1 MDVETKGNKRNAL
14 INELGTIKMDL
25 PNKLLTGDELDA
37 FLESAQ
43 DYTLDSIK
51 NHFAKYEP
59 TSLKK
64 NWFLLLR
71 CVDEFINLS
80 MEIEDPNLSD
90 EFMGLSFNLMDNSH
104 LTKFMNVLKKI
115 EHEFGKDV
123 SKRLLQFAQ
132 MNYASTMAYESQ
144 GLNTLLPFDFSTVK
158 TALIYYQSRRKYYVT
173 ILDLIDEWAV
183 GKFSFEFI
191 DTLNQTQY
199 TIDSCLQNITTNYYS
214 ILLNNSLSDYSIDFR
229 QPIPKPSHSH
239 YNLESFLLEPQV
251 LTMGDQLEFRSSQT
265 DDVDLIPLPSNKIFA
280 YSEVQNNIKLIEAT
294 FRKYSVKKDSTFIE
308 LSFLVNQLKEF
319 CIDDYFIRIPINL
332 FEEKIEPYI
341 KTLKIFGSKT
351 DYFHV
356 SNFVSLFQKDDSEL
370 ITTVVL
376 FNRFITNI
384 ILTRLSKNKSF
395 QINSGFVFEDK
406 VASVLENNGYQL
418 TGITRINRKE
428 FDIITIK
435 DNHIHNFQC
444 KNNYIDIS
452 RIQDDPKRMA
462 KLNGR
467 LIKYYKKAYMKEV
480 GREHLI
486 KQKLGL
492 NDITHY
498 VVSRYPVITEIDYII
513 NYNELKEKT
522 KVPNKTYKR

>member
-1 MDVETKGNKRNAL
+1 
-14 INELGTIKMDL
+14 MDL
-25 PNKLLTGDELDA
+25 PNKLLAGDELDA

-43 DYTLDSIK
+43 TYSLDSIK

-80 MEIEDPNLSD
+80 WEIEDSD
-90 EFMGLSFNLMDNSH
+90 LCNDFMGLSFNLMDSSYM
-104 LTKFMNVLKKI
+104 TKFMNVLKKI
-115 EHEFGKDV
+115 KNQFGPDV
-123 SKRLLQFAQ
+123 SKRLLQFAR

-144 GLNTLLPFDFSTVK
+144 GLNKILPFDFSTVE

-173 ILDLIDEWAV
+173 ILDLIDEWAIGNV
-183 GKFSFEFI
+183 SFEFI

-214 ILLNNSLSDYSIDFR
+214 ILLNHSLSDYSIDFR
-229 QPIPKPSHSH
+229 QSIPKPSHSH
-239 YNLESFLLEPQV
+239 NNLESFLLEPQV
-251 LTMGDQLEFRSSQT
+251 LTMLDQLEFRNNQT
-265 DDVDLIPLPSNKIFA
+265 NDVDLIPLPTDRIFA
-280 YSEVQNNIKLIEAT
+280 YSEVQNNIRLIEAT
-294 FRKYSVKKDSTFIE
+294 FNKYSVEKDITFIE
-308 LSFLVNQLKEF
+308 LSFLVGQLKEF
-319 CIDDYFIRIPINL
+319 CIDDYFIRIPIKL

-341 KTLKIFGSKT
+341 KALKLFGSKT
-351 DYFHV
+351 DYFHA
-356 SNFVSLFQKDDSEL
+356 SNFVSLFQKDNSEL

-384 ILTRLSKNKSF
+384 ILNQLSKNKSF

-406 VASVLENNGYQL
+406 VSSVLNNNGYQL
-418 TGITRINRKE
+418 TDITRINRKE

-444 KNNYIDIS
+444 KNNFIDIS

-467 LIKYYKKAYMKEV
+467 LIKYYKKAYIKEV

-486 KQKLGL
+486 KQKLGI

-513 NYNELKEKT
+513 NFNELKEKT
-522 KVPNKTYKR
+522 KSA

>member
-1 MDVETKGNKRNAL
+1 MA
-14 INELGTIKMDL
+14 LGTIEMDL

-43 DYTLDSIK
+43 TYSLDSIK

-80 MEIEDPNLSD
+80 WEIEDCDLRND
-90 EFMGLSFNLMDNSH
+90 FMGLSFNLMDSSNMIN
-104 LTKFMNVLKKI
+104 FMNVLKKI
-115 EHEFGKDV
+115 ESLFGRDV
-123 SKRLLQFAQ
+123 SKRLQQFAQ
-132 MNYASTMAYESQ
+132 MNYASTMAYESH
-144 GLNTLLPFDFSTVK
+144 GLNQLLPFDFSTVE

-173 ILDLIDEWAV
+173 ILDLIDEWAI
-183 GKFSFEFI
+183 GNFSFEFI

-214 ILLNNSLSDYSIDFR
+214 ILLNHSLSNYSIDFR
-229 QPIPKPSHSH
+229 QSIPKPSHSH

-251 LTMGDQLEFRSSQT
+251 LTMLDQIEFRNNQT
-265 DDVDLIPLPSNKIFA
+265 NDIDLIPLPTDRIFT

-294 FRKYSVKKDSTFIE
+294 FNKYSVKKDITFIE
-308 LSFLVNQLKEF
+308 LSFLVGQLKEF
-319 CIDDYFIRIPINL
+319 CTDDYFIRIPIRL

-341 KTLKIFGSKT
+341 KALKLFSSKT
-351 DYFHV
+351 DYFHS
-356 SNFVSLFQKDDSEL
+356 SNFVSLFQKDNSEL

-384 ILTRLSKNKSF
+384 ILNRLSKNKSF

-406 VASVLENNGYQL
+406 VSSVLENNGYQL
-418 TGITRINRKE
+418 TDIKRINRKE

-444 KNNYIDIS
+444 KNNFIDIS

-462 KLNGR
+462 KLNHR
-467 LIKYYKKAYMKEV
+467 LIRYYKKAYIKEV

-486 KQKLGL
+486 KQKLGI

-513 NYNELKEKT
+513 NFNELKEKT
-522 KVPNKTYKR
+522 KSA

>member
-1 MDVETKGNKRNAL
+1 
-14 INELGTIKMDL
+14 MDL
-25 PNKLLTGDELDA
+25 PNKLLTGDELDT

-43 DYTLDSIK
+43 VYSLDSIT

-59 TSLKK
+59 KSLKK

-71 CVDEFINLS
+71 CIDEFINLS
-80 MEIEDPNLSD
+80 WEIEDPDLSND
-90 EFMGLSFNLMDNSH
+90 FMGLSFNLTDNSH
-104 LTKFMNVLKKI
+104 LTKFMDVLKKI
-115 EHEFGKDV
+115 ENQFGTDV

-132 MNYASTMAYESQ
+132 MNYASTMAYEGQ
-144 GLNTLLPFDFSTVK
+144 GLNALLPFDFSTVK
-158 TALIYYQSRRKYYVT
+158 TALIYYQSRRKYYVS

-183 GKFSFEFI
+183 GEFRFEFI

-214 ILLNNSLSDYSIDFR
+214 ILLNHSLSDYSIDFR
-229 QPIPKPSHSH
+229 QSIPKPSHLH
-239 YNLESFLLEPQV
+239 NNLESFLLEPQV
-251 LTMGDQLEFRSSQT
+251 LTMVDQLEFRSSQT
-265 DDVDLIPLPSNKIFA
+265 NDVELIPLPSHRIFA

-294 FRKYSVKKDSTFIE
+294 FNKYSVEKDITFIE

-319 CIDDYFIRIPINL
+319 CVDDYFIRIPTDL
-332 FEEKIEPYI
+332 FKEKIEPYI
-341 KTLKIFGSKT
+341 KSLKLFSPKT

-356 SNFVSLFQKDDSEL
+356 SNFVSLFQKDTNQL
-370 ITTVVL
+370 ITTVTL

-406 VASVLENNGYQL
+406 VSSILENNGYQL
-418 TGITRINRKE
+418 TDITRINRKE

-467 LIKYYKKAYMKEV
+467 LINYYKKAYAKEV

-486 KQKLGL
+486 KQKLGI

-498 VVSRYPVITEIDYII
+498 VVSRYPVITEIDYVI

-522 KVPNKTYKR
+522 KVPTKTYN

>member
-1 MDVETKGNKRNAL
+1 MN
-14 INELGTIKMDL
+14 L
-25 PNKLLTGDELDA
+25 PNKLLTGDELDT
-37 FLESAQ
+37 FLESVQA
-43 DYTLDSIK
+43 YSLDSIK
-51 NHFAKYEP
+51 SHFAKYEP
-59 TSLKK
+59 KSLKK

-71 CVDEFINLS
+71 CIDEFINLS
-80 MEIEDPNLSD
+80 WEINDPNLNND
-90 EFMGLSFNLMDNSH
+90 FMGLSFNLMDKSH

-115 EHEFGKDV
+115 ESQFGKGV

-144 GLNTLLPFDFSTVK
+144 GLNKLLPFDFATVK
-158 TALIYYQSRRKYYVT
+158 TALVYYQSRRKYYVT
-173 ILDLIDEWAV
+173 ILDSIDEWAV
-183 GKFSFEFI
+183 GQFQFEFL

-214 ILLNNSLSDYSIDFR
+214 ILLNHSLSNYSIDFR
-229 QPIPKPSHSH
+229 QAIPKPSHL
-239 YNLESFLLEPQV
+239 YNNLESFLLEPQV
-251 LTMGDQLEFRSSQT
+251 LTMVDQLEFRSSQT
-265 DDVDLIPLPSNKIFA
+265 KDVDLIPLPPDRIFA

-294 FRKYSVKKDSTFIE
+294 FNKYSVEKDITFIE
-308 LSFLVNQLKEF
+308 LSFLVSQLKEF
-319 CIDDYFIRIPINL
+319 CVDDYFIRIPINL

-341 KTLKIFGSKT
+341 KALKLFGSKT
-351 DYFHV
+351 DYFYA
-356 SNFVSLFQKDDSEL
+356 SNFVSLFQKDTSEL

-384 ILTRLSKNKSF
+384 ILSHLSKNKSF

-406 VASVLENNGYQL
+406 VSSILKSNGYQL

-462 KLNGR
+462 TLNGR
-467 LIKYYKKAYMKEV
+467 LIKYYKKAYTKEV
-480 GREHLI
+480 NREHLI
-486 KQKLGL
+486 KQELGL

-522 KVPNKTYKR
+522 KMPNKTYKQ